1 MKNLIL
7 CCFLLWG
14 TLHSRGGDLVE
25 VTATLVPVEENAA
38 DHNTQLG
45 LHQMVTLAKSRGA
58 RELLKLSA
66 LVESGKWA
74 TVKRGREF
82 WYPGGYSDAV
92 VHASPSDSSTYS
104 IPRGAPAP
112 GRTTIVAPNSPT
124 LMESTELGARLRVRP
139 TIKEDG
145 LIFLE
150 GQFGDTVF
158 EGLSQ
163 EVIPINMKTQQL
175 VRGSRETE
183 IMTSRIDKP
192 VFRKVEK
199 PFQVMLPYGAG
210 SSVNAIRLREAKETY
225 TYFVPITLGNTA
237 FGAPGKIELKEGDK
251 TSGGIG
257 ATMMKAPRLVKDL
270 LVRRP
275 SEPSTED
282 YGILILEVR
291 KVTPPEAEPILPD
304 TKQIY
309 VTTKIIESE
318 APRPFS
324 NPLLSEAEVQEELRE
339 INKQKGTDLLS
350 APSIVIRPGQQGK
363 IEVIREFIFPSEYQS
378 PALMENAEKG
388 LPISPATPVSFQTK
402 NVGVAFEINGEFEGE
417 DAIRLRF
424 RFTELTFEGFL
435 DFGNQILG
443 VKGGMMKKINTT
455 VLSENRVDMPVFPFR
470 SLETEL
476 LIPNGSTAAITAVF
490 DYHNKDHHQNRL
502 IPFAK
507 EKVKEVET
515 PRHLTLLVT
524 PRSLEP

>member
-7 CCFLLWG
+7 CCLVLWG
-14 TLHSRGGDLVE
+14 FLQTQAGDLVE

-112 GRTTIVAPNSPT
+112 GRTTIVIPNSPT
-124 LMESTELGARLRVRP
+124 RMQSTELGARLRVRP
-139 TIKEDG
+139 TVKEDG
-145 LIFLE
+145 LIYLE

-163 EVIPINMKTQQL
+163 EVIPINIRTQQL
-175 VRGSRETE
+175 VRGNRETE
-183 IMTSRIDKP
+183 LMTSRIDKP
-192 VFRKVEK
+192 VFRTVEK
-199 PFQVMLPYGAG
+199 PFEVMLPYGAG

-225 TYFVPITLGNTA
+225 NYFAPVTLGNTA
-237 FGAPGKIELKEGDK
+237 FGVPGKIELKEEGK
-251 TSGGIG
+251 AGGVIA
-257 ATMMKAPRLVKDL
+257 ATMMKAPIFVKDL
-270 LVRRP
+270 LVRKP
-275 SEPSTED
+275 SEPSSEK
-282 YGILILEVR
+282 YGILILEIR
-291 KVTPPEAEPILPD
+291 KVTPPEAKPILPD
-304 TKQIY
+304 TDRIY

-318 APRPFS
+318 SPRPFS
-324 NPLLSEAEVQEELRE
+324 RPLLSEAEVEEELRE
-339 INKQKGTDLLS
+339 VNSQQGTDLLS
-350 APSIVIRPGQQGK
+350 APSIVISPGQKGK
-363 IEVIREFIFPSEYQS
+363 VEVIREFIFPSEYSS
-378 PALMENAEKG
+378 PSLVEKTDKS
-388 LPISPATPVSFQTK
+388 LPVSPATPVSFQTK

-443 VKGGMMKKINTT
+443 VKEGMMKKINTT

-476 LIPNGSTAAITAVF
+476 IIPNGSTAAITAVF

-502 IPFAK
+502 IPFTR
-507 EKVKEVET
+507 EKIKEVET
-515 PRHLTLLVT
+515 PRYLTLLVT
-524 PRSLEP
+524 PRSLQ